1 MTSRP
6 CSSYR
11 PVRPPNV
18 LPCCCWLPYIALL
31 LRCPPALPPG
41 PCPGLARQCAR
52 FFSSTA
58 LAPHWLPIG
67 SLWSPPNGL
76 PAVALLDPLFL
87 APDLL
92 IISSLETSAGALRGN
107 GGGRRRGQPPER
119 PAQRDEVR
127 TVPSSLLSS
136 ALCSLLSSILPAARH
151 SAGRSSFLL
160 LSFGHTPFAPNDP
173 MGALLMI
180 RPLPFVGPCH
190 CPSTGFPCVVC
201 TGINTL

>member
-1 MTSRP
+1 MCCLAAVGSPTLPSCCVVLLLCPQGLAPAWPGSVRGSSR
-6 CSSYR
+6 R
-11 PVRPPNV
+11 
-18 LPCCCWLPYIALL
+18 LPWLPIGS
-31 LRCPPALPPG
+31 P
-41 PCPGLARQCAR
+41 
-52 FFSSTA
+52 